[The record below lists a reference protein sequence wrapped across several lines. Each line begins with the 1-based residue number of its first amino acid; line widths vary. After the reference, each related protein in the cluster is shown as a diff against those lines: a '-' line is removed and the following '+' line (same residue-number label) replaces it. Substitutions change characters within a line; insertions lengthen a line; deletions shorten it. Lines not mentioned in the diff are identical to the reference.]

1 MLITT
6 DGIVIRE
13 RFVGENDKYI
23 DILTRELGVIE
34 ISVKGAKKII
44 SKNSGST
51 QLFCYSKFCFSQR
64 GERYYM
70 NSSEPIRS
78 FYNIRLDI
86 DKYALASYF
95 SEIIKSCVMP
105 LDTAET
111 VLRLYLNSLHFLE
124 TGNRE
129 ISMLKSIF
137 ELRVLVEIGLM
148 PDIIGCIR
156 CKQYENDCVY
166 FNCAD
171 GYFICSNCLDESD
184 NLAKFILLNKTELHI
199 VRHII
204 LSDFDKLF
212 NFRTSQKVLKIIAK
226 LTQDYLL
233 IHLNRRFKTL
243 EFYNSLQV
251 VEN

>member
-34 ISVKGAKKII
+34 ISVKGAKKIV

-64 GERYYM
+64 GDRYYL
-70 NSSEPIRS
+70 NSSEPICS
-78 FYNIRLDI
+78 FYDIRLDI
-86 DKYALASYF
+86 EKYALASYF

-105 LDTAET
+105 HDSAET

-124 TGNRE
+124 KGNRE

-137 ELRVLVEIGLM
+137 ELRILVEIGLM
-148 PDIIGCIR
+148 PDILGCIR
-156 CKQYENDCVY
+156 CKEYENISVY
-166 FNCAD
+166 FNCTN
-171 GYFICSNCLDESD
+171 GYFICSNCLKDGD
-184 NLAKFILLNKTELHI
+184 NLSKFILLNKTELHI
-199 VRHII
+199 VRYII
-204 LSDFDKLF
+204 LSEFDKLF
-212 NFRTSQKVLKIIAK
+212 SFKTSEKTLKTLAK
-226 LTQDYLL
+226 LTQEYLL
-233 IHLNRRFKTL
+233 IHLNKRFKTL

-251 VEN
+251 VGT